1 MEGAICRVMAALLS
15 CPALGSVAHEDFVAG
30 ALDELDLVTFSLS
43 KGRCPDSFLNTLN
56 CL

>member
-1 MEGAICRVMAALLS
+1 MAALLS